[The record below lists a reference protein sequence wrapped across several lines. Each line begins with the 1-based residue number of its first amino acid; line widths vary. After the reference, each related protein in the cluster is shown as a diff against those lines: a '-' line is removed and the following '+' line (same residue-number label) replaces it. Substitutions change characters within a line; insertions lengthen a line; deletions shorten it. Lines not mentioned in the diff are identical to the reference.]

1 MKVRFYDSVQ
11 DEKLR
16 FAVIA
21 VWCRSGWLFVRHRER
36 DTWELPG
43 GHREAGESIDACAQ
57 RELLEETGIADA
69 RMKRICVYS
78 VEGKTRVNDTG
89 EESFGMLYQ
98 AEASSFKEDLGADSL
113 DLFELVMALED
124 EYSVEIPAEDLEQ
137 LTTVGEVM
145 NYLKG
150 KGVEA

>member
-21 VWCRSGWLFVRHRER
+21 VWCRNGWLFVRHRER

-57 RELLEETGIADA
+57 RD
-69 RMKRICVYS
+69 RKS
-78 VEGKTRVNDTG
+78 VV
-89 EESFGMLYQ
+89 
-98 AEASSFKEDLGADSL
+98 
-113 DLFELVMALED
+113 
-124 EYSVEIPAEDLEQ
+124 
-137 LTTVGEVM
+137 
-145 NYLKG
+145 
-150 KGVEA
+150 